1 MATEAVITLIVVASF
16 FVTVLTGKLTID
28 IALAASM
35 VVLLVLGVLTSVEA
49 LLTLPFTLLPA
60 SISFLLRLKKA
71 GRSTGG

>member
-35 VVLLVLGVLTSVEA
+35 VVLLVLGVLTPVEA
-49 LLTLPFTLLPA
+49 LQGFANTAIYIIDCFNNVSA
-60 SISFLLRLKKA
+60 AIK
-71 GRSTGG
+71 

>member
-35 VVLLVLGVLTSVEA
+35 VVLLVLGVLTPVEA
-49 LLTLPFTLLPA
+49 LQGFANPAIYIIALLLYR
-60 SISFLLRLKKA
+60 FRCD
-71 GRSTGG
+71 

>member
-35 VVLLVLGVLTSVEA
+35 VVLLVLLS
-49 LLTLPFTLLPA
+49 L
-60 SISFLLRLKKA
+60 IHI
-71 GRSTGG
+71 